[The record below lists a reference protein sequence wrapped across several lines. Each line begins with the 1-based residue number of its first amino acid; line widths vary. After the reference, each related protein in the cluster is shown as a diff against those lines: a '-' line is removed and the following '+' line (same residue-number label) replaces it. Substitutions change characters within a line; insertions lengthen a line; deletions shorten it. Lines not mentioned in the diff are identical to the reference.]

1 MQRSNVLESSRNR
14 LGSRAWPR
22 VAHAL
27 AAWLLLSMP
36 GSALAQGKP
45 TEYDVKAAYLLN
57 FGRFMRLAGTPQVAR
72 RATFDICIL
81 GHDPIGH
88 VMDDLTAS
96 QSIGERAVHVVRVG
110 DAYAARGCDIVFISA
125 DEGDGVIAD
134 LAALGKAD
142 ALTVSDAPE
151 FLKRGGMIQFVVK
164 DKHVR
169 FLVNLDAVNRT
180 HLALSSE
187 LLRVA
192 LAVSGKPPSGDQP

>member
-1 MQRSNVLESSRNR
+1 
-14 LGSRAWPR
+14 
-22 VAHAL
+22 
-27 AAWLLLSMP
+27 MP
-36 GSALAQGKP
+36 ASATAQGKP

-57 FGRFMRLAGTPQVAR
+57 FGRFMRLAGPSPAER
-72 RATFDICIL
+72 RATFDLCIL
-81 GHDPIGH
+81 GRDPIGH
-88 VMDDLTAS
+88 VIDDLTAR
-96 QSIGERAVHVVRVG
+96 QSIDERAVRVVRIG
-110 DAYAARGCDIVFISA
+110 DAYAAKGCDIVFISA

-142 ALTVSDAPE
+142 GLTVSDAPE

-180 HLALSSE
+180 HLVLSSE

-192 LAVSGKPPSGDQP
+192 LAVTGKPPSGDQP